1 MKNNVMLLGQKVL
14 EIAKTQI
21 GVEEIPR
28 NSNSGPEVEIYLKSV
43 GLSSGYSWC
52 MAFVYWCTQKA
63 ALQTGIKNPLKRT
76 AGVLDQY
83 RSRLSLVQKVP
94 LSGDIF
100 IMDMGKGLGHTG
112 IVEKVVEGMI
122 YTIEGNTNIDGSRD
136 GYKVCRKK
144 RAITTIKAFLRLS

>member
-1 MKNNVMLLGQKVL
+1 MTLAQKTL
-14 EIAKTQI
+14 EIAISQI

-43 GLSSGYSWC
+43 GLTKGYSWC

-63 ALQTGIKNPLKRT
+63 ALQTAVNNPLKRT

-83 RSRLSLVQKVP
+83 NSRPLLVQAIP
-94 LSGDIF
+94 QPGDIF
-100 IMDMGKGLGHTG
+100 IMDFGKGLGHTG
-112 IVEKVVEGMI
+112 LVEKIVGNTI
-122 YTIEGNTNIDGSRD
+122 YTIEGNTNNEGGRN

-144 RAITTIKAFLRLS
+144 REIKTIKAFLRL